1 MSPELETLDQLQ
13 GGDLSLELVAKLF
26 PSFDDFRRGVQG
38 MLSSGDVVLTAQD
51 GSEVPKWQWQELFRN
66 QRVPGSVTQLR
77 LRLTRQGSQRIG

>member
-1 MSPELETLDQLQ
+1 MNDYHESPLSPELETLDQLQ

-51 GSEVPKWQWQELFRN
+51 GSEVPEVAMARAIPSANSF
-66 QRVPGSVTQLR
+66 
-77 LRLTRQGSQRIG
+77 